1 MYISKL
7 FLPLIRE
14 NPKEAQVISHRLM
27 LRSGMIRQLSS
38 GIYNWL
44 PLGLMVLKNVENI
57 IIEEMN
63 NAGAQQILMPTIQP
77 ASLWEES
84 GRYDAYGQ
92 EMLRITDRHE
102 NKMLYG
108 PTNEEV
114 VTDIFRNNVNSYKSL
129 PINLYQIQW
138 KFRDE
143 IRPRFGIMRGREFL
157 MKDAYSFDLT
167 AEDAKKSYEL
177 MFETYIKIFKRIGV
191 RAIPVSADTGPIG
204 GNLSHEFHI
213 LASTGESAIYYDK
226 AIETEENLNADH
238 KYYAA
243 ADEQHDAANCPINP
257 ENLIS
262 GRGIE
267 VGHIFYL
274 GTKYSEAM
282 SASVVNK
289 EGIKITP
296 EMGCYGIGV
305 SRVVAAVIEASHD
318 DKGIIWP
325 ESIAPFTYSVV
336 PLQNN
341 SEVISA
347 AEKLYTKLK
356 AEGKKVLYDDSS
368 ASPGAKMAT
377 HDLIGVPYQYIIGA
391 KNLENGLIE
400 FKNRAKNTSEM
411 IEINKTLSHF

>member
-7 FLPLIRE
+7 FLPLIKE
-14 NPKEAQVISHRLM
+14 NPKEAQVSSHRLM

-77 ASLWEES
+77 ANLWEES

-92 EMLRITDRHE
+92 EMLRITDRHD

-114 VTDIFRNNVNSYKSL
+114 VTDIFRNNISSYKSL

-167 AEDAKKSYEL
+167 EEDAKKSYDL
-177 MFETYIKIFKRIGV
+177 MFEAYIKIFRKIGV
-191 RAIPVSADTGPIG
+191 KAIPVRADTGPIG

-213 LASTGESAIYYDK
+213 LASTGESEIYYDK
-226 AIETEENLNADH
+226 EIENEEHLKADH

-243 ADEQHDAANCPINP
+243 ADEQHNDESCPISDGQ
-257 ENLIS
+257 LVS

-274 GTKYSEAM
+274 GTKYSESM
-282 SASVVNK
+282 KASIVNK
-289 EGIKITP
+289 EGKKVMP

-305 SRVVAAVIEASHD
+305 SRVVAAVIESLHD

-325 ESIAPFTYSVV
+325 ESIAPFTHSVI

-341 SEVISA
+341 EGVLDLA
-347 AEKLYTKLK
+347 DKLYNKLK
-356 AEGKKVLYDDSS
+356 ADGKKVLYDDTS
-368 ASPGAKMAT
+368 ASPGSKMAT
-377 HDLIGVPYQYIIGA
+377 HDLIGIPNQYIIGS
-391 KNLENGLIE
+391 KNLENGVFE
-400 FKNRAKNTSEM
+400 
-411 IEINKTLSHF
+411 NKTRISGKTELVKI